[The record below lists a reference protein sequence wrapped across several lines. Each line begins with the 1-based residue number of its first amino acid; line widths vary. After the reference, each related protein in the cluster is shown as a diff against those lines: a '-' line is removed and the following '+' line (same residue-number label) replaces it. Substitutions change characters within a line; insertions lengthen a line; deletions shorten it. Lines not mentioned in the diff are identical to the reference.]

1 MFKRKNSIFNRLT
14 GGLRLDE
21 ESFED
26 ELQDFEDIEPEES
39 VRLNPREERTSSQT
53 VPWMEEEDSAA
64 ELSIDV
70 YDNGKEIIVQ
80 TMVAG
85 VKPEDINIDIKR
97 DTVTIEGSRKESKT
111 MTDED
116 YGVRELYWGSF
127 SRTVNL
133 PDEIDPDMAEA
144 TEKHGLLIVRLPK
157 IDKNKQKKVKI
168 KSI

>member
-14 GGLRLDE
+14 GGLRLQD

-26 ELQDFEDIEPEES
+26 ELQDFEEYEPQEA
-39 VRLNPREERTSSQT
+39 VRINPRDEAKQPA
-53 VPWMEEEDSAA
+53 PWMEEDESA
-64 ELSIDV
+64 ELSVDM
-70 YDNGKEIIVQ
+70 YDNGKEIIIQ

-85 VKPEDINIDIKR
+85 VKPEDINIDIRR
-97 DTVTIEGSRKESKT
+97 DSVTIEGSRKESKT
-111 MTDED
+111 MRNDD
-116 YGVRELYWGSF
+116 YVVRELYWGSF

-133 PDEIDPDMAEA
+133 PDEIDPDIAEA
-144 TEKHGLLIVRLPK
+144 TEKHGLLIIRLPK